1 MSPEFVLKYIKQMN
15 DCKATGL
22 FMIKIK
28 LLKVAAPAI
37 VESIAFIC
45 NENIRSNK
53 FAQTRKTAK
62 VTPLHKTG
70 TKVDVN
76 NYSPICILPCLSKL
90 LEKHVHDYFLN
101 YLNTYDLI
109 HDCQSGV

>member
-1 MSPEFVLKYIKQMN
+1 MD

-22 FMIKIK
+22 DMIGPR

-45 NENIRSNK
+45 NESIRSNK
-53 FAQTRKTAK
+53 FPQTWKTAK
-62 VTPLHKTG
+62 VTPLHKAG
-70 TKVDVN
+70 TKDDVN
-76 NYSPICILPCLSKL
+76 NYRPISILPCLSKL
-90 LEKHVHDYFLN
+90 LEKHVHDSFLN

-109 HDCQSGV
+109 HDNQSGF